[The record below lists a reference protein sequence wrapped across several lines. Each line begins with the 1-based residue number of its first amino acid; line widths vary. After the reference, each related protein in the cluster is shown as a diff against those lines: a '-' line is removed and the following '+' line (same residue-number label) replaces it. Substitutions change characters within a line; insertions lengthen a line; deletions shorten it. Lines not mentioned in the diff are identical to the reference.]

1 MCTNLLCIVLSH
13 IEASKETLREKVE
26 NTLFLAGGDC
36 ASRCGWPTRG
46 GRCLIGGW
54 ATGRGT
60 THSSGMRRGMLAQ
73 LEKMLNVPLVWLVP
87 RMSLVGENINSCHLT
102 NHLEDPWSILATLVG
117 GHGTHNDFLPNEVEN
132 AKVLLSRCHPHK
144 NLFCH
149 VGDVGIVTNLRSESV
164 AEELVQHPID
174 RFHPMCGTKLHLSIH
189 GIIHES
195 HLTVK
200 RKLPTMKL
208 G

>member
-1 MCTNLLCIVLSH
+1 
-13 IEASKETLREKVE
+13 
-26 NTLFLAGGDC
+26 
-36 ASRCGWPTRG
+36 
-46 GRCLIGGW
+46 
-54 ATGRGT
+54 
-60 THSSGMRRGMLAQ
+60 MLAQ
-73 LEKMLNVPLVWLVP
+73 LEKTLNVPLVWLVP
-87 RMSLVGENINSCHLT
+87 RMSLVGENINSRHLT
-102 NHLEDPWSILATLVG
+102 NHLEDPRSILATLVG

-149 VGDVGIVTNLRSESV
+149 VGDVGIVTDLRSESV

-174 RFHPMCGTKLHLSIH
+174 RFHPMCGTKLHFSIH
-189 GIIHES
+189 GIIHEG

-208 G
+208 GTSKILFTETKDLSKTLI